1 MKRLDDQLVK
11 WKYKLIRDVKVPSD
25 TCDKISTTIELEIDR
40 LTNEDRLKLTDASP
54 VDLKTRIEELQAFQ
68 IMMDTFNKM
77 KPRPEIVRTQVI
89 TQNYISFVY
98 LKDTLFETL
107 RKISQPDTVTKKCCK
122 FLLNN
127 PVRAFR
133 NSIAH
138 GNWTYKQDFSGLE
151 FWAYKG
157 EPNDQPM
164 TKWEVS
170 GSDLE
175 FWQALSRTVAYTTYL
190 TITR

>member
-1 MKRLDDQLVK
+1 MKELDNQLTM
-11 WKYKLIRDVKVPSD
+11 WKDKLVSDVKVPLDS
-25 TCDKISTTIELEIDR
+25 CDKIATTIELEIER
-40 LTNEDRLKLTDASP
+40 LTDEEKGKLKEASP
-54 VDLKTRIEELQAFQ
+54 VDLKIRIEELLAFQ
-68 IMMDTFNKM
+68 VMMDTFNKM

-89 TQNYISFVY
+89 TQNYICFVY

-107 RKISQPDTVTKKCCK
+107 KKISQPDTVTKKCCK

-151 FWAYKG
+151 FWAHKG
-157 EPNDQPM
+157 EPNGQPM
-164 TKWEVS
+164 DKWEVN
-170 GSDLE
+170 GDDLA
-175 FWQALSRTVAYTTYL
+175 FWQALSRTVAYSTYL
-190 TITR
+190 TLTK